1 MRRAAMRRAALV
13 LQMSVREG
21 YSFRRLDG
29 STEPQERLRIVDE
42 YNTTDSIFLFLI
54 STKARFS
61 SA

>member
-1 MRRAAMRRAALV
+1 
-13 LQMSVREG
+13 MSVREG

-61 SA
+61 FASL

>member
-1 MRRAAMRRAALV
+1 
-13 LQMSVREG
+13 MSVREG

-61 SA
+61 SASLISLAQLSFSSA